1 MHELAVQPNLAI
13 MPTQAVIDF
22 FINNQESE
30 GTQRTYG
37 SALRGFFSWTKG
49 QDFRTISPFQALEY
63 SQYLKQTCAVATT
76 QTRIATLKMFFGFA
90 KDTGLMDT
98 NPFALVK
105 QKASPSKVSEK
116 FLTTKEIERLLNAL
130 KDAGE
135 REYILGLIL
144 ASTGMRISEVQQ
156 ISWKD
161 FYIMPDESISVSAL
175 RKGNERQLL
184 SLRDDVW
191 SAIKSYMGK
200 EINNFDQSH
209 LFSNP
214 SGNRASSVSLRTWIE
229 SASKRAGIKKVVTPH
244 TLRHS
249 FCSNALSAGADIRD
263 VQTYLNHKSIMTTQV
278 YMHGQ
283 NQKVG
288 EFIKLPTRES

>member
-1 MHELAVQPNLAI
+1 MQELAAESQKLAI
-13 MPTQAVIDF
+13 MPTQGVIEY
-22 FINNQESE
+22 FIKNQESE

-37 SALRGFFSWTKG
+37 SALRGFFAWSNGK
-49 QDFRTISPFQALEY
+49 DYRTVTPFDALNYNE
-63 SQYLKQTCAVATT
+63 YLKETCAVATT
-76 QTRIATLKMFFGFA
+76 QTKIATLKMFFSFA
-90 KDTGLMDT
+90 KDCGLIET

-130 KDAGE
+130 KEAGE
-135 REYILGLIL
+135 REYILGLLL

-161 FYIMPDESISVSAL
+161 FYEMPDGSISVSAL

-184 SLRDDVW
+184 SLRSDVW
-191 SAIKSYMGK
+191 EAIKAYMGK

-214 SGNRASSVSLRTWIE
+214 SGHRASDVSLRTWIE
-229 SASKRAGIKKVVTPH
+229 KAAKRAKINKVVTPH

-263 VQTYLNHKSIMTTQV
+263 VQTYLNHKSIMTTQF

-288 EFIKLPTRES
+288 EFIELNIK